1 MPDQRTNRTQPILF
15 FLLLWLMGIPTG
27 YLNCQSCYLSWE
39 GALTMSIFTGAFWAF
54 LWTGNGLLTD
64 YLNTKIDWV
73 REPGKRFLAGILG
86 TIVLSTLIILLIN
99 AVLHIG
105 WLGRPALDFFT
116 YRGVQMSF
124 ISSLLITTLV
134 SLFLHGRSFLFSW
147 RQSAINEERLSAE
160 ILSSRYESLKS
171 QVNPHF
177 LFNSLNALTSLVYK
191 DQDQAALF
199 IRKLADVY
207 RYVLDTRDTELVPL
221 RDELEFVNDYVFLQ
235 KIRFDESIQI
245 DLRIDTELDS
255 LIPPLA
261 LQMLL
266 ENAVKHNIISEDDP
280 LRISVFT
287 EQGYLVI
294 RNNLQ
299 PKVTWE
305 EKTGLGLKNISAR
318 YEFLSDRK
326 VLIEPSDNF
335 FVVKLP
341 LLRSQPV
348 AEMTKVKP

>member
-1 MPDQRTNRTQPILF
+1 MSNQSASRVHPLLLF
-15 FLLLWLMGIPTG
+15 SLLWLMGIPTG
-27 YLNCQSCYLSWE
+27 YLNCRSCYSSWE

-73 REPGKRFLAGILG
+73 REPGKRFLAGIVG
-86 TIVLSTLIILLIN
+86 TVIFSAIIILLIN
-99 AVLHIG
+99 AAFHII
-105 WLGRPALDFFT
+105 WLGKSATGFFADS
-116 YRGVQMSF
+116 GVIGSF
-124 ISSLLITTLV
+124 ISSFMITTLV

-191 DQDQAALF
+191 DQDQAVLF

-221 RDELEFVNDYVFLQ
+221 RHELAFVNDYVFLQ
-235 KIRFDESIQI
+235 KIRYDESLQI
-245 DLRIDTELDS
+245 DIRVDS
-255 LIPPLA
+255 MLNSHIPPLA

-280 LRISVFT
+280 LQVEVFI
-287 EQGYLVI
+287 EQDYLVV

-299 PKVTWE
+299 PKSTME
-305 EKTGLGLKNISAR
+305 ENTGLGLQNIAAR
-318 YEFLSDRK
+318 YEFLSNRK
-326 VLIEPSDNF
+326 VLVEATPKY

-341 LLRSQPV
+341 ILRSQPSPEITAV
-348 AEMTKVKP
+348 TS